1 MANNLRAV
9 GYDAVQVDHLAR
21 LTPDPLAEFAVV
33 RCPAVEMCGLTG
45 RECLS
50 DSGHPKLA
58 IGWLRREGSEA
69 TQLRVAAAARRDE
82 HVVRIFSAIAPL
94 FMHVDREAAERLAR
108 GIDALRSTI
117 WGPRRSGVAWEGDRA
132 ASTSEALD

>member
-69 TQLRVAAAARRDE
+69 TQLSATAAARQDE

-94 FMHVDREAAERLAR
+94 FMDVDRERAERLAH
-108 GIDALRSTI
+108 GIDALRSAI
-117 WGPRRSGVAWEGDRA
+117 WGHRRSGAAPESDRG
-132 ASTSEALD
+132 ASTSDALD